1 MPSTSLLLLHCPS
14 LSAALTSV
22 RSAALRQQLATLSA
36 EHGRYSEPPTEK
48 ALIRLLE
55 ENDGVVV
62 HFYKADFR
70 RCKIVDRHL
79 EVRVG
84 RAARRGRGEAGAGGD
99 GAGPAQ
105 GTEAP
110 KCGLGYVCSAASGVG
125 CQSEVS
131 LLLDLASWAA
141 SAQRASVGR
150 LKLASR
156 RHLRITGAGASLVEG
171 LTGAP
176 LATSTLRAARD

>member
-1 MPSTSLLLLHCPS
+1 LHCSS
-14 LSAALTSV
+14 LCAALTSV

-79 EVRVG
+79 EVRAG
-84 RAARRGRGEAGAGGD
+84 GRRGVTEAREGQAEAG
-99 GAGPAQ
+99 
-105 GTEAP
+105 
-110 KCGLGYVCSAASGVG
+110 
-125 CQSEVS
+125 
-131 LLLDLASWAA
+131 
-141 SAQRASVGR
+141 QRWLR
-150 LKLASR
+150 EQR
-156 RHLRITGAGASLVEG
+156 RSKAWTRRCVQRCIWVWL
-171 LTGAP
+171 
-176 LATSTLRAARD
+176 